1 MIGVLAALVVVLLFL
16 LFAWLFGA
24 FDGQEQTASDTPDA
38 GPSSTQ
44 SSEDSPSTE
53 TTDPEARAEA
63 MQGFVT
69 DYVAAAI
76 EDPKDSWPMLTPDF
90 QRASGGFGKYKRYW
104 DQWSSAVPANIE
116 ADGETLEVSYTI
128 TYDRE
133 DGESQVDD
141 VTLELV
147 EDGDGFLIAAEL

>member
-1 MIGVLAALVVVLLFL
+1 MLAALVVVLLFL

-24 FDGQEQTASDTPDA
+24 FDGQEQTASDTPDG
-38 GPSSTQ
+38 GPSSSQ
-44 SSEDSPSTE
+44 SSQDPETTE
-53 TTDPEARAEA
+53 TSDPEARAEA

-76 EDPKDSWPMLTPDF
+76 EDPKISWPMLTPEF
-90 QRASGGFGKYKRYW
+90 QQASGGFGKYKKYW

-116 ADGETLEVSYTI
+116 ADGETLMVSYTI

-147 EDGDGFLIAAEL
+147 EADDGFLIAAEL